1 MPARKMS
8 DQLNVQTDRIALNEL
23 GITAHDGPTPSGSAK
38 DAEDVLAQMHQAL
51 AKIPIEASTGSR
63 ASKSDSDNAD
73 YVTLLEVS
81 KAINSTMILD
91 DILKIVMHRAIEL
104 LRAERG
110 FLMLLDDNGVLSPRS
125 AYNIHKELLTNA
137 EDFRISRSVARRVA
151 ETGEA
156 IYTSNAQDDER
167 FANNESIVELNLR
180 SILCVP
186 LKTKNR
192 LIGVCYLDNRIATR
206 PFVRDDLYLFNLLA
220 EQAAIAIEKAKLYD
234 DLKSLKVYNESI
246 VRQTPAGIIVL
257 DRDFRILTFNSMAET
272 IFREPD
278 SEWTGKELADSHKP
292 FIEIIPPTDRHWWT
306 QTLRRVCDTH
316 QARLKDPYFHNTS
329 SKEKVLSVKISTLDS
344 AEEDKQDLIILAEDI
359 TEKAILQKYVIHSE
373 KLVAKAESA
382 GAIGHE
388 LNNYLALISHHAE
401 LLPVYI
407 ERGQLDRLSGAC
419 QGILN
424 HIDKMKRFT
433 DGLMD
438 FSRMETELVEYDLRH
453 LIEEQLFSLRPH
465 RKFARVKFETYF
477 EPDLPQ
483 IKLDVGQI
491 QQILLNLFN
500 NAIEAS
506 GPDADK
512 VPEITVDVRRN
523 KQHGTVDIAIT
534 DSGTGMPPEVA
545 KKIFEPHFTTKTGG
559 HGLGLYNCKKIIENH
574 GGRIFVESTPGTGT
588 SFTISLPITDKYS
601 SFDS

>member
-1 MPARKMS
+1 MPSRKIH
-8 DQLNVQTDRIALNEL
+8 DQIGIKTDRIPVREM
-23 GITAHDGPTPSGSAK
+23 GISVRDGSTASGAVQ
-38 DAEDVLAQMHQAL
+38 DADDVLAQMHQAL
-51 AKIPIEASTGSR
+51 ARIPIEASTGSR
-63 ASKSDSDNAD
+63 ASKTDSDNAD
-73 YVTLLEVS
+73 YLTLLEIS
-81 KAINSTMILD
+81 KVINSTMILD
-91 DILKIVMHRAIEL
+91 HILKIVMHRAIEL

-110 FLMLLDDNGVLSPRS
+110 FLMLLDDNGELTPRI
-125 AYNIHKELLTNA
+125 AHNIHKESLTNA
-137 EDFRISRSVARRVA
+137 EDFRISRSVARKVA

-156 IYTSNAQDDER
+156 IYTSDAQEDER

-186 LKTKNR
+186 LKTKDH
-192 LIGVCYLDNRIATR
+192 LIGICYLDNRVATR

-220 EQAAIAIEKAKLYD
+220 EQAAIAIEKARLYD
-234 DLKSLKVYNESI
+234 DLRALKIYNESI

-278 SEWTGKELADSHKP
+278 SEWTGKRLAESKAS
-292 FIEIIPPTDRHWWT
+292 FLEIIPPADRHWWNE
-306 QTLRRVCDTH
+306 TLRRVRDTH

-329 SKEKVLSVKISTLDS
+329 SKEKVLSVKIGVLEGTEGQD
-344 AEEDKQDLIILAEDI
+344 QDLIILVEDI
-359 TEKAILQKYVIHSE
+359 TEKSILQKYVIHSE

-407 ERGQLDRLSGAC
+407 ERGQLDRLSGSC
-419 QGILN
+419 RGILDN
-424 HIDKMKRFT
+424 IDKMKRFT

-438 FSRMETELVEYDLRH
+438 FSRMETELVEYDLRL
-453 LIEEQLFSLRPH
+453 LIEDQLFSLRPH
-465 RKFARVKFETYF
+465 RKFARVKFETHF
-477 EPDLPQ
+477 EPDLPL

-500 NAIEAS
+500 NAIEAAS
-506 GPDADK
+506 PDSPAP
-512 VPEITVDVRRN
+512 PEISIDVRRN
-523 KQHGTVDIAIT
+523 MEQGTVDLVVT
-534 DSGTGMPPEVA
+534 DSGMGMTPEVA
-545 KKIFEPHFTTKTGG
+545 EKVFEPHFSTKAGG
-559 HGLGLYNCKKIIENH
+559 HGLGLYTCRKIIENH
-574 GGRIFVESTPGTGT
+574 GGRISVASTPGVRT
-588 SFTISLPITDKYS
+588 SFTISLPMTNKYN